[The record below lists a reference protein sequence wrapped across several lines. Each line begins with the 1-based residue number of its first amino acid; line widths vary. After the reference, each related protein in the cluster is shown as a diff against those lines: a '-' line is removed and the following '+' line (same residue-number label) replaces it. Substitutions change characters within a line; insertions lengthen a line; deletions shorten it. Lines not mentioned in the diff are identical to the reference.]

1 MTELFFTILIAAMT
15 VAGLGL
21 VAAAFIA
28 LGRSS

>member
-1 MTELFFTILIAAMT
+1 MTELFFTILISAMT

-28 LGRSS
+28 MGRSS